1 MDPNVEWNRCAFI
14 KAETY
19 HDFAGKNV
27 GTCEITGSN
36 MANLLRSGNDSNL
49 SKSLSK
55 NIGNCGTNFQ
65 NYPILMDESNNDQIT
80 GFTFNQI
87 TPPITTLPGCAVNPA
102 TGSAKIQCIQNGKS
116 FLKNLPLN
124 TWKPQNINTVSGT
137 TDVQIL
143 KISQKST
150 ADGKLLKGALK
161 FGYEMNHIFER
172 CEPVDDGGKNKKHVF
187 FVVDT
192 GDTIRNKILKYMP
205 TDATDTERIFIH
217 SIHCNETLGDSAS
230 KTTPDAADFSYKA
243 NQFKDSNKF
252 FNLSWL
258 YSSNHDATT
267 EIDGMAEPLPIT
279 SYKIRLERKAKWE
292 IHQFWNPPTSGGYV
306 PTYGDKS
313 SQPFIAKQQKI
324 STMISEMQEY
334 FTNNPDIGSG
344 SGSQA
349 ANFYFNNIDVNDR
362 VYEQVGSFYQR
373 KRSGDYFQIFFASKL
388 AEYLFEED
396 VTNSGNN
403 KFQLI
408 RPSQKPLPPPGVSFP
423 NWGNFDTFYPS
434 LPATNLILKFPDRK
448 SVV

>member
-279 SYKIRLERKAKWE
+279 SYKIRLER
-292 IHQFWNPPTSGGYV
+292 
-306 PTYGDKS
+306 
-313 SQPFIAKQQKI
+313 
-324 STMISEMQEY
+324 
-334 FTNNPDIGSG
+334 
-344 SGSQA
+344 
-349 ANFYFNNIDVNDR
+349 
-362 VYEQVGSFYQR
+362 
-373 KRSGDYFQIFFASKL
+373 
-388 AEYLFEED
+388 
-396 VTNSGNN
+396 
-403 KFQLI
+403 
-408 RPSQKPLPPPGVSFP
+408 
-423 NWGNFDTFYPS
+423 
-434 LPATNLILKFPDRK
+434 
-448 SVV
+448 